1 MHWLDLAAPLAIG
14 GLWLWMFF
22 TQLAQRPLLA
32 VGDPYL
38 REALAERR
46 GGH

>member
-1 MHWLDLAAPLAIG
+1 
-14 GLWLWMFF
+14 MFF
-22 TQLAQRPLLA
+22 TQLRRRPLLA

-38 REALAERR
+38 RESLASAG